1 MYASNKRIP
10 EEETM
15 RKYELTVL
23 IRPDLESDI
32 EAPINKVRDIVK
44 KAGGEIKKE
53 DNWGKKKLAYKI
65 RKEDFAIYVYMDI
78 ILPADAPLKIR
89 NTLNITE
96 EVLRYL
102 LVLADEKTQKL
113 ADEDKNKLFKGGAS
127 N

>member
-32 EAPINKVRDIVK
+32 EAPISKVRDIVK

-78 ILPADAPLKIR
+78 VLPADAPLKIS
-89 NTLNITE
+89 NTLKITE

-102 LVLADEKTQKL
+102 LVLADEKAQKL
-113 ADEDKNKLFKGGAS
+113 ADEDKKSAEDIEE
-127 N
+127 

>member
-23 IRPDLESDI
+23 IRPDLEYDI

-113 ADEDKNKLFKGGAS
+113 ADEDKKSAEDIEE
-127 N
+127 

>member
-32 EAPINKVRDIVK
+32 EAPISKVRDIVK

-65 RKEDFAIYVYMDI
+65 HKEDFAIYVYMDI

-113 ADEDKNKLFKGGAS
+113 ADEDKKSAKDIEE
-127 N
+127 

>member
-1 MYASNKRIP
+1 MYASNERIP

-32 EAPINKVRDIVK
+32 EAPISKVRDIVK

-78 ILPADAPLKIR
+78 VLPANAPLKIS

-113 ADEDKNKLFKGGAS
+113 ADEDKKSAEDIEE
-127 N
+127 

>member
-32 EAPINKVRDIVK
+32 EAPISKVRDIVK

-78 ILPADAPLKIR
+78 ILPADAPLKIS

-113 ADEDKNKLFKGGAS
+113 ADEDKKSAKDIEE
-127 N
+127 

>member
-1 MYASNKRIP
+1 
-10 EEETM
+10 M

-23 IRPDLESDI
+23 IRPGLESDI

-78 ILPADAPLKIR
+78 ILPADAPLKIS

-102 LVLADEKTQKL
+102 LVLADEKTQKM
-113 ADEDKNKLFKGGAS
+113 ADEDKKSAKDIEE
-127 N
+127 

>member
-32 EAPINKVRDIVK
+32 EAPISKVRDIVK

-78 ILPADAPLKIR
+78 VLPADAPLKIS
-89 NTLNITE
+89 NTLKITE

-113 ADEDKNKLFKGGAS
+113 ADEDKKSAEDIEG
-127 N
+127 

>member
-23 IRPDLESDI
+23 IRPDLEDI
-32 EAPINKVRDIVK
+32 EAPISKVRDIVK

-78 ILPADAPLKIR
+78 VLPADAPLKIR

-113 ADEDKNKLFKGGAS
+113 ADEDKKSAEDIEE
-127 N
+127 

>member
-32 EAPINKVRDIVK
+32 EAPISKVRDIVK

-78 ILPADAPLKIR
+78 VLPADAPLKIS
-89 NTLNITE
+89 NTLKITE

-113 ADEDKNKLFKGGAS
+113 VDEDKKSAEDIEE
-127 N
+127 

>member
-78 ILPADAPLKIR
+78 VLPADAPLKIS
-89 NTLNITE
+89 NTLKITE
-96 EVLRYL
+96 EILRYL

-113 ADEDKNKLFKGGAS
+113 ADEDKKSAEDIEE
-127 N
+127 

>member
-78 ILPADAPLKIR
+78 ILPADAPLKIS

-102 LVLADEKTQKL
+102 LVLANEKTQKL
-113 ADEDKNKLFKGGAS
+113 ADEDKKSAEDIEE
-127 N
+127 

>member
-32 EAPINKVRDIVK
+32 EAPISKVRDIVK

-78 ILPADAPLKIR
+78 VLPADAPLKIR

-102 LVLADEKTQKL
+102 LVLADEKAQKL
-113 ADEDKNKLFKGGAS
+113 ADEDKKSAEDIEE
-127 N
+127 

>member
-23 IRPDLESDI
+23 IRPGLESDI

-78 ILPADAPLKIR
+78 ILPADAPLKIS

-113 ADEDKNKLFKGGAS
+113 ADEDKKSAEDIEE
-127 N
+127 

>member
-32 EAPINKVRDIVK
+32 EAPISKVRDIVK

-78 ILPADAPLKIR
+78 VLPADAPLKIS
-89 NTLNITE
+89 NTLKITE

-102 LVLADEKTQKL
+102 LVLADEKTQQL
-113 ADEDKNKLFKGGAS
+113 ADEDKKSAEDIEE
-127 N
+127 

>member
-1 MYASNKRIP
+1 
-10 EEETM
+10 M

-32 EAPINKVRDIVK
+32 EAPISKVRDIVK

-78 ILPADAPLKIR
+78 VLPADAPLKIS
-89 NTLNITE
+89 NTLKITE

-113 ADEDKNKLFKGGAS
+113 ADEDKKSAEDIEG
-127 N
+127 

>member
-1 MYASNKRIP
+1 
-10 EEETM
+10 M

-44 KAGGEIKKE
+44 KADGEIKKE

-78 ILPADAPLKIR
+78 VLPADAPLKIS

-113 ADEDKNKLFKGGAS
+113 VDEDKKSAEDIEE
-127 N
+127 

>member
-1 MYASNKRIP
+1 
-10 EEETM
+10 M

-65 RKEDFAIYVYMDI
+65 RKEDFAIYVCMDI
-78 ILPADAPLKIR
+78 VLPADAPLKIS

-113 ADEDKNKLFKGGAS
+113 VDEDKKSAEDIEE
-127 N
+127 

>member
-10 EEETM
+10 EEEIM

-78 ILPADAPLKIR
+78 VLPADAPLKIS
-89 NTLNITE
+89 NTLKITE

-113 ADEDKNKLFKGGAS
+113 ADEDKKSAEDIEE
-127 N
+127 

>member
-53 DNWGKKKLAYKI
+53 DNWGKKKLTYKI

-113 ADEDKNKLFKGGAS
+113 ADEDKKSAEDIEE
-127 N
+127 

>member
-23 IRPDLESDI
+23 MRPDLESDI

-78 ILPADAPLKIR
+78 VLPADAPLKIS

-113 ADEDKNKLFKGGAS
+113 ADEDKKSAEDIEE
-127 N
+127 

>member
-32 EAPINKVRDIVK
+32 EAPISKVRDIVK

-53 DNWGKKKLAYKI
+53 DNWGNKKLAYKI

-113 ADEDKNKLFKGGAS
+113 ADEDKKSAEDIEE
-127 N
+127 